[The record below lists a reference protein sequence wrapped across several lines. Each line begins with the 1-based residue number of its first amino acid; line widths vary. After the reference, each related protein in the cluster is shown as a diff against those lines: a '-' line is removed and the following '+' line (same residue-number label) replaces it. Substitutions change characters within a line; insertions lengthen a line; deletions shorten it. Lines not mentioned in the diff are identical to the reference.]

1 MRVLLPS
8 IAAIARLM
16 AILSLLG
23 AVSASVAQVQVGF
36 FTPPTYAGN
45 GPVFVADFNGDRK
58 PDILAADGTLSLG
71 KGDGTFATGTSVAGQ
86 PLAVAD
92 FNGDGKPDVLEQG
105 QGTLMVLLG
114 NGDGTFQPPIST
126 SSGASLTSIATA
138 DLNGDGDADVV
149 GFFNGNALVYLSK
162 GDGTFAAG
170 VSYAVGSTP
179 IVPTV
184 TLEDFNGDHKI
195 DIAVNLPGD
204 NVPGQEVVLLGNGDG
219 TFQAGKTTTGVPAG
233 SVVAGD
239 FNSDG
244 KLDLVISSPPD
255 CNGTCGSPTTSILL
269 GNGEGTFQAP
279 TTAFSDCGM
288 LATADLNGD
297 GRLDLVLVNGV
308 AEIYL
313 GNGDGTFS
321 NTHSYH
327 PPLALIPPLVVAIA
341 DFNLD
346 GKPDVAAA
354 GGILLGNGDGTFKGW
369 AAAALP
375 PYGVSA
381 TAVGDFDNNGT
392 QDVAA
397 LSTNNATSLYVLIND
412 GTGALSLAH
421 TYTLQQPGYAI
432 ATADLNGDGK
442 LDLVVAST
450 SSITGDW
457 GYSVLLGNGDGTFQ
471 SPAFYA
477 QNVAGTNAST
487 IVIADFNNDHKLDLA
502 ISAGIQT
509 FAVLLGNGDGTFGPP
524 AYVYDGD
531 GGPIVGAD
539 FNRDGNIDIAEVGKS
554 GMAILLGVGDGAFQ
568 PATFPFTTAFEGLLT
583 ADLNGDGKP
592 DLVANTGSSASQ
604 VFLGNGDGTF
614 KALSPLGQF
623 LSVLADINGDGKL
636 DAVGGRQFSSQD
648 SDRGFSLG
656 NGDGTFG
663 PYIVVFPYF
672 DGTNFV
678 QAADMNGD
686 EKADLIVV
694 DDSTYSIFVLINTS
708 VSVAGASFSPGSVTF
723 PPQTVGTSSNPT
735 PVTLTN
741 PGTAT
746 LMVKSVTF
754 NGADAG
760 EFMQTNNCTAVQP
773 SASCTI
779 KVTFAPTAVGGAS
792 ANLVVADNAGTG
804 SQQVVVSGTGA
815 AAAPGFAISAPAPS
829 PASVFPGSSAATTVT
844 ITSVGGFN
852 QSVALACGTIMLN
865 GSPAATAPPT
875 CKFSPSS
882 VSNASGT
889 STLTISTTGPTAS
902 LAPVST
908 RSRALFYAML
918 LPILGIAVIGAG
930 FDSGPKKPVRT
941 SLACLM
947 ISGLLFLAACGGG
960 SSGGGG
966 TRTPAGTYTFSI
978 SGSAGSVVEKPITV
992 TLIVQ

>member
-23 AVSASVAQVQVGF
+23 AVSASVAQGQVSF
-36 FTPPTYAGN
+36 FTPPTYAGT
-45 GPVFVADFNGDRK
+45 GPVFVADFNSDGK

-71 KGDGTFATGTSVAGQ
+71 KGDGTFAAGTSVAGQ

-126 SSGASLTSIATA
+126 NSGASLTSIASA

-170 VSYAVGSTP
+170 VSYSVGSTP

-184 TLEDFNGDHKI
+184 TLGDFNGDHKI

-204 NVPGQEVVLLGNGDG
+204 NVLGQEVVLLGNGDG

-255 CNGTCGSPTTSILL
+255 CNGTCASPTTSILL

-279 TTAFSDCGM
+279 TTAFSDYGM

-297 GRLDLVLVNGV
+297 GKLDLVLVNGL

-369 AAAALP
+369 VAVALP
-375 PYGVSA
+375 YGASA

-392 QDVAA
+392 RDVAA
-397 LSTNNATSLYVLIND
+397 LSTKNASSLYVLIND
-412 GTGALSLAH
+412 GTGVLSLAH
-421 TYTLQQPGYAI
+421 TYTLEQPGYGI

-442 LDLVVAST
+442 LDLVVTST

-471 SPAFYA
+471 SPVFYA

-502 ISAGIQT
+502 ISAGSQT

-592 DLVANTGSSASQ
+592 DLVANSGSSASQ
-604 VFLGNGDGTF
+604 VYLGNGDGTF
-614 KALSPLGQF
+614 EALSPLGQF

-636 DAVGGRQFSSQD
+636 DAIGGRQFSSQD
-648 SDRGFSLG
+648 SDRGLSLG

-686 EKADLIVV
+686 KKADLIVV

-708 VSVAGASFSPGSVTF
+708 ISVAGVSFSPGSVTF

-741 PGTAT
+741 TGTAT

-754 NGADAG
+754 SGADAG

-779 KVTFAPTAVGGAS
+779 KLTFAPTAVGGAS

-815 AAAPGFAISAPAPS
+815 AAPPGFAISVPAPS
-829 PASVFPGSSAATTVT
+829 PASVTAGKSATSTVT
-844 ITSVGGFN
+844 ITFVGGFN
-852 QSVALACGTIMLN
+852 QTVTLACGSIMLN
-865 GSPAATAPPT
+865 GSPATTDPPT

-882 VSNASGT
+882 VSSASGT
-889 STLTISTTGPTAS
+889 STLTINTTGPTAL

-908 RSRALFYAML
+908 RSGALFYAML

-930 FDSGPKKPVRT
+930 FGSGPKKPVRT

-947 ISGLLFLAACGGG
+947 ISVLLFLAACGGG
-960 SSGGGG
+960 NSGVGGV
-966 TRTPAGTYTFSI
+966 TITPAGTYTISI

-992 TLIVQ
+992 TLIVR